1 MTRRDIPNLLSILR
15 IILII
20 PIIWMLALHYYGSAL
35 ILFAIAGFT
44 DGLDGFLAKH
54 YHWQS
59 RLGTILDPIAD
70 KLLLIASFATLTW
83 LDLIPLWLLI
93 LVLSRD
99 IVIVIGGLAYH
110 YFIGA
115 FELSPVW
122 SSKFNTV
129 AQIGLVLVIIL
140 QQYGL
145 FELQAVVDTGVW
157 LVAASILISG
167 SEYILIWGSRA
178 WQPNNKQ

>member
-1 MTRRDIPNLLSILR
+1 M
-15 IILII
+15 
-20 PIIWMLALHYYGSAL
+20 
-35 ILFAIAGFT
+35 
-44 DGLDGFLAKH
+44 
-54 YHWQS
+54 
-59 RLGTILDPIAD
+59 
-70 KLLLIASFATLTW
+70 IASFATLAW
-83 LDLIPLWLLI
+83 LGLIPLWLLI

-99 IVIVIGGLAYH
+99 IVIVIGGLVYH

-122 SSKFNTV
+122 SSKINTV

-145 FELQAVVDTGVW
+145 FELQAVVDAGVW